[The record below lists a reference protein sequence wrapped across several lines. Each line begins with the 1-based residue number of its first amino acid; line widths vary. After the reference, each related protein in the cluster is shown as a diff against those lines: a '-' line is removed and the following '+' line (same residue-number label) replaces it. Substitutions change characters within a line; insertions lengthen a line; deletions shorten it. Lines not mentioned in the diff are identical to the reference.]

1 MRSKR
6 LGYLVKTARG
16 VTIELIGNTDRVS
29 ESTVRVDASSP
40 ELAFKIVRSLIPE
53 GPTVPEHFVVLYLN
67 TLRQLLEARVISIG
81 TISATLVHPREVF
94 SPVLSLGASSIVVAH
109 NHPSGNL
116 DPSAE
121 DTALTRRL
129 RQAGDILG
137 IELADHLIVSESSYY
152 SFKEMGRL

>member
-81 TISATLVHPREVF
+81 TISATLVHPREIF
-94 SPVLSLGASSIVVAH
+94 SPALSLGASSIVVAH
-109 NHPSGNL
+109 NHPTGNL
-116 DPSAE
+116 NPST
-121 DTALTRRL
+121 DDFSTTRRL